1 MEREGCV
8 ASTQAAAFLQTAV
21 APQPHKQPHIGDNG
35 GASTSQATSY
45 LWKQRGLNLNALQ
58 PQPLSE
64 ERSSQ
69 HPHPHFWERASCF
82 ANSDLLT
89 SASKLF

>member
-35 GASTSQATSY
+35 GTSTSQATSY
-45 LWKQRGLNLNALQ
+45 LWKQRGPNLNALQ
-58 PQPLSE
+58 PQPCRKRGLLSI
-64 ERSSQ
+64 
-69 HPHPHFWERASCF
+69 
-82 ANSDLLT
+82 LILT
-89 SASKLF
+89 FGRVNPPLQIVTF